1 MNSTEENPT
10 FSRMS
15 KDELV
20 REIIRIMNQKGEEF
34 TDGECMD
41 QVAEMLE
48 NDGYEVFAH
57 GTL

>member
-20 REIIRIMNQKGEEF
+20 REIVRIMNQDGENF

-41 QVAEMLE
+41 EVAELLE
-48 NDGYEVFAH
+48 SDGYEVFPN
-57 GTL
+57 GNL

>member
-20 REIIRIMNQKGEEF
+20 REIVRIMNQDGENF

-41 QVAEMLE
+41 QVTELLE
-48 NDGYEVFAH
+48 SDGYEVFRN
-57 GTL
+57 GNI